1 MKGTPD
7 NTVVLHWD
15 ECQTSWTELAWRDWV
30 RFRGLGEGGLSL
42 LAGRAREHYFLVSF
56 SAMAASSIT

>member
-15 ECQTSWTELAWRDWV
+15 ECQTSWNQ
-30 RFRGLGEGGLSL
+30 LSVEKL
-42 LAGRAREHYFLVSF
+42 RTSL
-56 SAMAASSIT
+56 M